1 MCFFSIYSSIALH
14 ATMVISVAFER
25 MSYAQELIFGGF
37 AFGLGLEFLLA
48 LHTCLAVLPCA
59 PVLLSCVT

>member
-1 MCFFSIYSSIALH
+1 MPFLGIYSSIALH

-25 MSYAQELIFGGF
+25 MTYAHDLTFGGF

-48 LHTCLAVLPCA
+48 LHTCHAVLPGA